1 MEVIHTETNRGNK
14 CIVYNGFTYRKM
26 YTLKSGDVVYRC
38 SNQKNCKASVTTDD
52 KGIAIIRTRGEH
64 DHEGNEQKAEVKQIR
79 VRVRKRSENVTS
91 RPSKII
97 RQDLQVH
104 GELTLQPKD
113 LKNVALSL
121 YRERRKNQP
130 KLPKNRTDVQDA
142 RGNRYYL
149 ANGRG
154 TM

>member
-1 MEVIHTETNRGNK
+1 
-14 CIVYNGFTYRKM
+14 
-26 YTLKSGDVVYRC
+26 
-38 SNQKNCKASVTTDD
+38 VTTDD

-64 DHEGNEQKAEVKQIR
+64 DHEGNEQKKKIC
-79 VRVRKRSENVTS
+79 VRVRKRSEDVTS

-104 GELTLQPKD
+104 GGLTLQPTD
-113 LKNVALSL
+113 LKNVA
-121 YRERRKNQP
+121 
-130 KLPKNRTDVQDA
+130 
-142 RGNRYYL
+142 RGNMCYL